1 MRFSQVLGVVALA
14 LAALPASAATI
25 LSADGTFVQDDSMAI
40 FTFTIST
47 LSDVHIYT
55 LSYAGSSGTPTGT
68 NAAGNV
74 VAPGGFAPVLSLF
87 SQDTGALLKLSA
99 PVSMSGSCM
108 YCAKDPDTGAYWDAD
123 IQIKLDPGTYILV
136 LTEDDNTPAGYFY
149 SDGFKHQYDEEP
161 WVTGPYFTGNPDSG
175 PFWDNHP
182 DQRDSHW
189 AVDVMTAP
197 EPAAFWLC
205 AMGILAAL
213 LFRRVPA
220 RERVRVRPVSWR
232 SGIWSRK

>member
-1 MRFSQVLGVVALA
+1 MRFPEMLGVIAFVLA
-14 LAALPASAATI
+14 TPLVRAATI
-25 LSADGTFVQDDSMAI
+25 LSAQGTFVQDDSMAI

-55 LSYAGSSGTPTGT
+55 LSYAGSSGTPTGM

-87 SQDTGALLKLSA
+87 SQDTGTLLALSA
-99 PVSMSGSCM
+99 PASMSGSCM

-123 IQIKLDPGTYILV
+123 IQIKLDPGTYVLV
-136 LTEDDNTPAGYFY
+136 LTEDDNLPVGTNL
-149 SDGFKHQYDEEP
+149 SDGFLHEGDDS
-161 WVTGPYFTGNPDSG
+161 WVTGPYFTGVPDSG

-189 AVDVMTAP
+189 AVDAMTAP

-220 RERVRVRPVSWR
+220 CDGVRVRPVSWR
-232 SGIWSRK
+232 S